1 MPPAHLCRESAE
13 EEKKAEADGDGEDAG
28 GGGLHAAARPHE
40 AALAAL
46 EEERGSGDNAG
57 AGAGQQRRHGTASG
71 STAGGADNAAG
82 TQNNTPVSTAA
93 PSRSARSACSS
104 RCDTSK
110 DVEVVMSQACV
121 DRPKAIAALA
131 ASGGDLVDAIMALT
145 YRAEAEVPGQRAGG
159 RRSRRNRGPRWSYQ
173 SSTRAGRR
181 SGVGHSDDDSDND
194 DDDDEEVT
202 AHHAAR
208 PAPQGGYP
216 LQQPRK
222 VPATLKSPQSGLNL
236 SFPTAAPPTG
246 PPTLQQSLRLQA
258 AEAALADRTPSPV
271 IYQGC
276 PAHLARSPT
285 TLLAPLH
292 PSYTGKVTPTHPLV
306 SCQICCDVDGM
317 AWHVIGWVWF
327 ACMSVSV
334 YLIQT

>member
-1 MPPAHLCRESAE
+1 
-13 EEKKAEADGDGEDAG
+13 
-28 GGGLHAAARPHE
+28 
-40 AALAAL
+40 
-46 EEERGSGDNAG
+46 
-57 AGAGQQRRHGTASG
+57 
-71 STAGGADNAAG
+71 
-82 TQNNTPVSTAA
+82 
-93 PSRSARSACSS
+93 
-104 RCDTSK
+104 
-110 DVEVVMSQACV
+110 MSQACV